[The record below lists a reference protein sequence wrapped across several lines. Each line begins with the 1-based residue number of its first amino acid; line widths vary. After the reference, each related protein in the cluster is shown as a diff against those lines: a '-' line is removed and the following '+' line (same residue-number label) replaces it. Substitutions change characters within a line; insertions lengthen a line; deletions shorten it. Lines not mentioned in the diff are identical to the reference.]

1 MTFLYLCIY
10 SLYRVVHPLV
20 HSVLLTSNRE
30 LCYTQYKEAI
40 LQGTFILM
48 STKCS
53 VQPDGPPCI
62 QLAQPIQDVHHNLK
76 FEIYQAQ
83 HGDSIIKILLRDF
96 TTTCLSCNLISDQDT
111 DWHLT
116 FWLFSKLNL
125 RSLSTYELLSC
136 NYVTP
141 STIPVQLCSFSR
153 NIETQCKMQIVISN
167 VIQFDVI

>member
-1 MTFLYLCIY
+1 
-10 SLYRVVHPLV
+10 
-20 HSVLLTSNRE
+20 
-30 LCYTQYKEAI
+30 
-40 LQGTFILM
+40 M

-62 QLAQPIQDVHHNLK
+62 YLAQPIQDVHHNLK

-167 VIQFDVI
+167 VIQFDVIWFVIIGFDFKFVRRKLCSGVCCIKSYVWNYLRLLTGNVPTC